1 MLLLLFDMQLQSSS
15 THESIYIYTYVYM
28 YITVYLLMCWL
39 FRLRHRTNHPCRVNG
54 LEPLPDKKSSD
65 CTAYGATSSCCFALE
80 KMLDDFSGLSL
91 VAFGKRQNGKKIP
104 VL

>member
-1 MLLLLFDMQLQSSS
+1 
-15 THESIYIYTYVYM
+15 M